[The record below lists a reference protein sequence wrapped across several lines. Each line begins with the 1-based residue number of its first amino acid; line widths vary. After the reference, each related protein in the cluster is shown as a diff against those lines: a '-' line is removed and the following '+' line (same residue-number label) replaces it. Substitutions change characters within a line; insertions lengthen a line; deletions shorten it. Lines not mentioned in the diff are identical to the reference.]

1 MLPNLTLIIQI
12 VAFMAVA
19 WLVMRYGWPPILAA
33 IEERQ
38 KQIAHGLAASER
50 GEKELVAAKSAANDI
65 LKEARGQATK
75 IVDQANRRSNELVE
89 EARGTAV
96 VEGQRL
102 IADARQ
108 EVALESTRAREQLR
122 REAASLAVVA
132 ALPSCWA
139 VRSMPGRMRIC
150 STSWRTRSNEAEV
163 ELMAENITIARPYAR
178 AAFAYAN
185 ERKALARWS
194 ALLAAAA
201 ALVQNP
207 KVAGLLTSPKVT
219 AQELAVAGQ
228 RRERRGRGPE
238 QQKLHCDPGGES
250 SPAGAAGNRRHV

>member
-38 KQIAHGLAASER
+38 KKIAQGLAASER
-50 GEKELVAAKSAANDI
+50 GEKELVAAKTAANDI

-75 IVDQANRRSNELVE
+75 IVDQASRHSNELVE
-89 EARGTAV
+89 EARGNAV

-122 REAASLAVVA
+122 REAASLAVA
-132 ALPSCWA
+132 AASKLL
-139 VRSMPGRMRIC
+139 GR
-150 STSWRTRSNEAEV
+150 EV
-163 ELMAENITIARPYAR
+163 DAR
-178 AAFAYAN
+178 AHADLLNNLAN
-185 ERKALARWS
+185 EI
-194 ALLAAAA
+194 
-201 ALVQNP
+201 
-207 KVAGLLTSPKVT
+207 
-219 AQELAVAGQ
+219 
-228 RRERRGRGPE
+228 ERG
-238 QQKLHCDPGGES
+238 
-250 SPAGAAGNRRHV
+250 